1 MSSINFQEMGTL
13 GTRSTALAEG
23 EGSGSASEPARFEAA
38 EDKTVRA
45 AIDDSGGTRVGSG
58 GSGGELVRSFVELVK
73 TVEAKVS
80 VGMNFGDL
88 DTCMSRLRGSES
100 VGELESGLGDERK
113 VVSIGSKTNSD
124 ANLGDEENG
133 NSLDETKT
141 NSAVNKGDEEN
152 GNSFVDTKTNS
163 GVNQGDEENVN
174 SFHDTKFNSG
184 VNNGVEENGKSLDEI
199 GQELGGETEL
209 IEVPI
214 AGTSENGEDWVGEEL
229 GDQVHEFSVG
239 DFVWGKI
246 KNHPWWPGQICDP
259 SDASEF
265 AAKLKSKDKLLVAYF
280 GDGTF
285 AWCHPSQLKPFEE
298 NFVENS
304 KLSSSKVFVIAVQQ
318 AVDEIGRLVKL
329 KMSCTCMGE
338 EFLSGLNQPLASN
351 AGIKEGA
358 VVPEGKVGKL
368 LGHLSQPADLLT
380 ELKHIAQVVSLTSVL
395 ELNVLKSLLSAFYCS
410 KGGYQLPVYLEPH
423 LIPGLEDDRKVVE
436 VPVQWP
442 FEDWLSSPLGS
453 NTGNADQS
461 LLQRSPPS
469 IENRQPH
476 RRKVKSI
483 ADLLGGADGV
493 QAKTVDG
500 VIAKEGEISEKRG
513 LSSRRKKQESRDNHG
528 VGILTSES
536 GKERAKLS
544 KSPISTHIKKILS
557 VDNECSGRKEET
569 KKGPL
574 SRRRKRDEYI
584 GINSNDGETQEK
596 TGGKEE
602 TKKAPSSRRR
612 KKDEGIQINSNDGE
626 AKGKTGDNPISR
638 VGELPNV
645 GLQNDMKDQIDKSPS
660 SRERKKSK
668 YLSPPFTRSD
678 MGKRRR
684 NLETE
689 SPNAVTSHHDMGK
702 EGKERDMEF
711 VSLEVSNKAQFGER
725 MTRAAANLKESPQIL
740 NCCSE
745 ALQEKPSTEG
755 ENNSIDPKT
764 MHATSRGSGPKTPAE
779 GEKKRID
786 PMKANVAANEVLSG
800 VRSAA
805 VDAFHPVKRKSSFEI
820 VVDFTSIFRDSVYRN
835 GSNYK
840 RYKNHQS
847 HGKRKKS
854 DSEPGSLGKDNQT
867 AAKLSEGDSGKRNI
881 KKNQEM
887 KYDKQTK
894 KQAAETPRSKRKKLD
909 SVIKSLGKD
918 NQNSESGKRNINKN
932 QDKPTKKTAAEP
944 PISKLVRRRSKH
956 AETQD
961 LKMKETGEE
970 TSHTSLFVTFGPG
983 SSLPT
988 KDVLLKI
995 YSKFG
1000 ELNETETEMFY
1011 TNFCARIAFVRSSD
1025 AEEAF
1030 NHSLIDSPFGPSN
1043 VNFRL
1048 QNPAGAAKTRELSA
1062 IPKSPPAK
1070 KSMGKKTAGDAL
1082 VASQPPAG
1090 EPSQLDFIRHKL
1102 EMMSSMLGSS
1112 DRKVL
1117 PVTKSKLQNEI
1128 KELLKAVSTTVDT
1141 SS

>member
-38 EDKTVRA
+38 EDNTVRA

-124 ANLGDEENG
+124 ANLGDEEN
-133 NSLDETKT
+133 E
-141 NSAVNKGDEEN
+141 
-152 GNSFVDTKTNS
+152 NSFVDTKTNS
-163 GVNQGDEENVN
+163 GVNQGDEENGN

-184 VNNGVEENGKSLDEI
+184 VNKGVEENGKSLDEI
-199 GQELGGETEL
+199 GEELGGETEL

-298 NFVENS
+298 NFVEIS

-318 AVDEIGRLVKL
+318 AVDEISRLVKL

-358 VVPEGKVGKL
+358 VVPEGRVGKL

-584 GINSNDGETQEK
+584 GIDSNDGDTQEK

-612 KKDEGIQINSNDGE
+612 KKDEGIQISSNDGE

-702 EGKERDMEF
+702 EGKEGVMEL

-854 DSEPGSLGKDNQT
+854 DSEPGSLGRDNQT
-867 AAKLSEGDSGKRNI
+867 AAKLSEGESGKRNI

-988 KDVLLKI
+988 KDDLLKV

-1082 VASQPPAG
+1082 VGSQPPAG